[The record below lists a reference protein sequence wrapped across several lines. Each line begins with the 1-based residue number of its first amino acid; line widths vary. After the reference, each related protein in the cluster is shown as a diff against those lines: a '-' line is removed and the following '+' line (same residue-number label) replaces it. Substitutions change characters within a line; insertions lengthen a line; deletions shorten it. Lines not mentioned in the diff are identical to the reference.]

1 MTLNFAMIVE
11 KISQNKGD
19 NHIFSAPASMRIL
32 CAVIERLK
40 SSLKYF
46 DAYVE
51 KTKTS
56 QLFFSWN
63 VLFKFVAHAVDRHTD
78 RQKRREMSKP
88 MRSDCSIKSSTTKEA
103 FFPD

>member
-46 DAYVE
+46 DAYME
-51 KTKTS
+51 KNKLVS
-56 QLFFSWN
+56 SFS
-63 VLFKFVAHAVDRHTD
+63 AG
-78 RQKRREMSKP
+78 MSYLNL
-88 MRSDCSIKSSTTKEA
+88 
-103 FFPD
+103 